1 MFGLVWIAV
10 GCLVGAM
17 AAEKRGLSMPI
28 ALIAGGLLGIL
39 SPLLFFVQPPTPTRK
54 CPKCAENV
62 KANASVCRYCR
73 SDLVP
78 VVVETPSAS
87 MSAFRVLGVSVLGV
101 VVIIGGLVGLSMLI
115 KALAA

>member
-1 MFGLVWIAV
+1 MFGVIWIAV

-54 CPKCAENV
+54 CPQCAEAV
-62 KANASVCRYCR
+62 KADALVCRYCR
-73 SDLVP
+73 SELVP
-78 VVVETPSAS
+78 VVIERVPVAL
-87 MSAFRVLGVSVLGV
+87 SAFRVVGVALLCVAL
-101 VVIIGGLVGLSMLI
+101 IIGSLVGISMIL
-115 KALAA
+115 KAFA